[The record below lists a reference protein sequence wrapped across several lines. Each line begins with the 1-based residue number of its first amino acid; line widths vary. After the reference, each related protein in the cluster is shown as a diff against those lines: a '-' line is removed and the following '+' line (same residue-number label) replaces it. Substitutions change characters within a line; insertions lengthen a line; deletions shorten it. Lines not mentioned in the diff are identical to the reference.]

1 MKTINKTIQPDINTP
16 MPIDFYINDLNLAS
30 RTTMWRW
37 TRQGLRTTRVGGR
50 VYVSQGDMQDFMANQ
65 DEGGEK

>member
-1 MKTINKTIQPDINTP
+1 
-16 MPIDFYINDLNLAS
+16 MPIDFYINDLNLTS